1 MQLYS
6 AGQQFKEALR
16 LENPLQIAGVINACA
31 GLLAKKSGFKAL
43 YLSGAGVAN
52 AALGLPD
59 LGLSTFSEVAEE
71 IRRITARVELPL
83 LVDGDTGFGNTLT
96 IQRMIQ
102 EFESAG
108 AAAVHLEDQQ
118 WPKRCG
124 HRPGKQLVSSQE
136 MVDRIKAALD
146 ARRDTNFMIMAR
158 TDALAVED
166 LETSLERVREY
177 QKAGADM
184 IFAEAVP
191 NLEVYQ
197 AFVKAVSIP
206 VLANMTEFGKTPLFT
221 LNELKSVGVKML
233 LYPLSAFRAMN
244 YAALQVYTT
253 IKEQGTQ
260 QSLLPIMQT
269 REELYELLNYYHYE
283 SQLESK

>member
-96 IQRMIQ
+96 IQRIIQ

-283 SQLESK
+283 SQLEST